1 MEQNCLLV
9 IRIRG
14 QINVS
19 KREEDTLRM
28 LRIDRNNYATIIDN
42 RPSYLGMLNEAKD
55 FITWG
60 EPSVETISLLLKKR
74 GRIQGNKKIEEAE
87 ISALGFNDFDDL
99 AKSIYIGEKEIQK
112 MKPLKPFFR
121 LHPPKGGFKNSI
133 KRPFGSRGE
142 LGYRGE
148 KINELAKKMC

>member
-1 MEQNCLLV
+1 MERNCLLV

-60 EPSVETISLLLKKR
+60 EPSAETISLLLKKR
-74 GRIQGNKKIEEAE
+74 GRIQGNKKIEEPE
-87 ISALGFNDFDDL
+87 ISALGFNDFGDL
-99 AKSIYIGEKEIQK
+99 AKSIYIGEKEIHK

>member
-1 MEQNCLLV
+1 MERICLLA

-19 KREEDTLRM
+19 KQEEDTLRM

-42 RPSYLGMLNEAKD
+42 RSSYLGMLNEAKD

-74 GRIQGNKKIEEAE
+74 GRIQGNKRIEKQE
-87 ISALGFNDFDDL
+87 ISALGFNDFEDL

-121 LHPPKGGFKNSI
+121 LHPPRGGFKNSI
-133 KRPFGSRGE
+133 KRPFRNRGE
-142 LGYRGE
+142 LGYRGV
-148 KINELAKKMC
+148 KINDLAKKMC

>member
-1 MEQNCLLV
+1 MGQTCLLV

-28 LRIDRNNYATIIDN
+28 LRIDRNNYATLIDN
-42 RPSYLGMLNEAKD
+42 RASYTGMLNEAKD

-60 EPSVETISLLLKKR
+60 EPSIETISILLEKR
-74 GRIQGNKKIEEAE
+74 GRIQGNKKIDMQVV
-87 ISALGFNDFDDL
+87 SALGFKNFEEF
-99 AKSIYIGEKEIQK
+99 AKSIFNGEKEIQK
-112 MKPLKPFFR
+112 IKSLKPFFR
-121 LHPPKGGFKNSI
+121 LHPPSGGFKNSI
-133 KRPFGSRGE
+133 KKPFKSRGE